1 MKLGGNIQQ
10 QALEEKNEDNKFC
23 WRTYF
28 CKMKGQCRDKPLT
41 CPCVLDV
48 FISWLGAFLGIS
60 TVAFLTLAYDVPL
73 MVASFGASAVLIY
86 GVPDV
91 PLAQPRNVFF
101 GHVLSA
107 TTGVIVYSL
116 FGLTWWSTALGC
128 SLSIGLMLLTKTT
141 HPPAGATGMVAVW
154 TQQTPLFIFAPVAVG
169 AVILI
174 LIGLITNNISPRRSY
189 PKYWI

>member
-1 MKLGGNIQQ
+1 MSRSDTAAVKASQ
-10 QALEEKNEDNKFC
+10 KKFEFS
-23 WRTYF
+23 WREYF
-28 CKMKGQCRDKPLT
+28 AKIKSKPREHPL
-41 CPCVLDV
+41 PGINGFDL

-60 TVAFLTLAYDVPL
+60 TVAYLTLTYDVPL

-101 GHVLSA
+101 GHVISA
-107 TTGVIVYSL
+107 TIGVIIYYL

-128 SLSIGLMLLTKTT
+128 SLSIAAMLVTKTT

-154 TQQTPLFIFAPVAVG
+154 TQQSPQFIITPVAVG
-169 AVILI
+169 ALILI
-174 LIGLITNNISPRRSY
+174 FIGLITNNLSPRRSY
-189 PKYWI
+189 PKYWF

>member
-1 MKLGGNIQQ
+1 MGNSTEQLAQ
-10 QALEEKNEDNKFC
+10 SAGRESNLPG
-23 WRTYF
+23 YF
-28 CKMKGQCRDKPLT
+28 QKMKGKRRDKPL
-41 CPCVLDV
+41 PGLHSFDV

-60 TVAFLTLAYDVPL
+60 TVAFLTLTYNVPL

-91 PLAQPRNVFF
+91 PLAQPRNVIF
-101 GHVLSA
+101 GHILSA

-128 SLSIGLMLLTKTT
+128 SLSIALMLLTKTT

-154 TQQTPLFIFAPVAVG
+154 TQQSPMFIVAPVAIG
-169 AVILI
+169 AVILVI
-174 LIGLITNNISPRRSY
+174 IGLITNNISPRRSY

>member
-1 MKLGGNIQQ
+1 MGKDI
-10 QALEEKNEDNKFC
+10 EKVGQRES
-23 WRTYF
+23 RSGLSSYF
-28 CKMKGQCRDKPLT
+28 SKMRGVRRDKPL
-41 CPCVLDV
+41 PSLHPFDV

-60 TVAFLTLAYDVPL
+60 TVAYLTLTYEAPL

-107 TTGVIVYSL
+107 TTGVIIYSI
-116 FGLTWWSTALGC
+116 FGLSWWSTALGC

-154 TQQTPLFIFAPVAVG
+154 TQQSPMFIFAPVAAG

-174 LIGLITNNISPRRSY
+174 IIGLITNNISPRRSY